1 MPAEQNKAALR
12 RIYEEV
18 FNKGNLAVVDEVVTA
33 EWIYRGAGGMELK
46 GPAGFKEFVKTY
58 RAAFPDL
65 HLTAEDMVAEGEKV
79 AHRITFRGTNTG
91 EFMGMPP
98 TGKQITVGVA
108 TISHFAGGREAETW
122 QFADTAS
129 MYEQLGVAR
138 PMGQPKK

>member
-18 FNKGNLAVVDEVVTA
+18 FNKGNLAAVDEVVTA
-33 EWIYRGAGGMELK
+33 DWIYHGAGGMELK

-91 EFMGMPP
+91 EFMG
-98 TGKQITVGVA
+98 VA
-108 TISHFAGGREAETW
+108 TISHFVGGREAETW

-129 MYEQLGVAR
+129 MYEQLGVAP